1 MIDCRWPVFGYLCIL
16 MVVVCLASVLPGRAS
31 AAPVFVMLEYADDT
45 IYKDIDSAE
54 IMSSI
59 VLEKMVDKGFSFVE
73 GQVSQ
78 EEAQLIGDTKNVP
91 DGVDMD
97 FGYFLQTGSDITGVR
112 LCNANE
118 GDILDVELTSAIG
131 QKYGADYLVYG
142 TVNALGRTSD
152 SDGGQFL
159 GISYNLSESGL
170 YAVLTLRIVEAA
182 TGKVIFMS
190 KETAS
195 AKNQSLATG
204 ALKLGNNKVNTNMYY
219 GAMEKTVDKLLK
231 KFLQENVGI

>member
-16 MVVVCLASVLPGRAS
+16 MVVVCLASVLPGRAA

-91 DGVDMD
+91 DEVDMD

-118 GDILDVELTSAIG
+118 GDILDVELTNAIG

-142 TVNALGRTSD
+142 TVNALGRMSD
-152 SDGGQFL
+152 SDRGQLL

>member
-1 MIDCRWPVFGYLCIL
+1 MIERRWLLFGNTCIL
-16 MVVVCLASVLPGRAS
+16 LVLVCFFAIASGRAV
-31 AAPVFVMLEYADDT
+31 AAPVFVMLEYADET

-59 VLEKMVDKGFSFVE
+59 VLEKMVDKGYSFVE
-73 GQVSQ
+73 GQSSP
-78 EEAQLIGDTKNVP
+78 EEAQLVGNSKEIPKEL
-91 DGVDMD
+91 DMD

-142 TVNALGRTSD
+142 TVNALGRMSD
-152 SDGGQFL
+152 SDGGQLF

-170 YAVLTLRIVEAA
+170 CAVLTLRIVEAA
-182 TGKVIFMS
+182 TGKVIFKS
-190 KETAS
+190 KESAS
-195 AKNQSLATG
+195 AKNQALGAG
-204 ALKLGNNKVNTNMYY
+204 ALKLGQDKVNTNMYY
-219 GAMEKTVDKLLK
+219 GAMEKTVDKLIK
-231 KFLQENVGI
+231 KVSERKW

>member
-1 MIDCRWPVFGYLCIL
+1 MIERRWLVFLHTCML
-16 MVVVCLASVLPGRAS
+16 LVLVCVYAVLPGRAA
-31 AAPVFVMLEYADDT
+31 AAPVFVMLEYADET

-54 IMSSI
+54 IMSGI
-59 VLEKMVDKGFSFVE
+59 VMEKMVDKGYAFVE
-73 GQVSQ
+73 GQHSP
-78 EEAQLIGDTKNVP
+78 EEAQLIGDSKEIP
-91 DGVDMD
+91 EELDMD

-142 TVNALGRTSD
+142 TVNALGRMSD
-152 SDGGQFL
+152 SDGGQLL

-170 YAVLTLRIVEAA
+170 YAVLTLRIVEVA
-182 TGKVIFMS
+182 TGKVVFMS

-195 AKNQSLATG
+195 AKNQSLSAG
-204 ALKLGNNKVNTNMYY
+204 ALKLGNDKVNTNMYY

-231 KFLQENVGI
+231 KFLQENIGI

>member
-1 MIDCRWPVFGYLCIL
+1 
-16 MVVVCLASVLPGRAS
+16 
-31 AAPVFVMLEYADDT
+31 
-45 IYKDIDSAE
+45 
-54 IMSSI
+54 
-59 VLEKMVDKGFSFVE
+59 MVDKGYAFVE
-73 GQVSQ
+73 GQSSL
-78 EEAQLIGDTKNVP
+78 EEAQLVGNSKEIPKEL
-91 DGVDMD
+91 DMD

-142 TVNALGRTSD
+142 TVNAVGRMSD
-152 SDGGQFL
+152 SDGGQLL

-170 YAVLTLRIVEAA
+170 CAVLTLRIVEAA
-182 TGKVIFMS
+182 TGKVVFMS

-195 AKNQSLATG
+195 AKNQSLAAG
-204 ALKLGNNKVNTNMYY
+204 VLKLGNDKLNTNMYY

-231 KFLQENVGI
+231 KFLQENIGI

>member
-1 MIDCRWPVFGYLCIL
+1 MIERRWLVFGNTCIL
-16 MVVVCLASVLPGRAS
+16 LVLVCFFAIASGRAV
-31 AAPVFVMLEYADDT
+31 AAPVFVMLEYADET

-59 VLEKMVDKGFSFVE
+59 VLEKMVDKGYSFVE
-73 GQVSQ
+73 GQSSP
-78 EEAQLIGDTKNVP
+78 EEAQL
-91 DGVDMD
+91 

-142 TVNALGRTSD
+142 TVNALGRMSD
-152 SDGGQFL
+152 SDGGQLL

-170 YAVLTLRIVEAA
+170 CAVLTLRIVEAA
-182 TGKVIFMS
+182 TGKVIFKS
-190 KETAS
+190 KESAS
-195 AKNQSLATG
+195 AKNQALGVG
-204 ALKLGNNKVNTNMYY
+204 ALKLGQDKVNTNMYY
-219 GAMEKTVDKLLK
+219 GAMEKTVDKLIK
-231 KFLQENVGI
+231 KVSERKW